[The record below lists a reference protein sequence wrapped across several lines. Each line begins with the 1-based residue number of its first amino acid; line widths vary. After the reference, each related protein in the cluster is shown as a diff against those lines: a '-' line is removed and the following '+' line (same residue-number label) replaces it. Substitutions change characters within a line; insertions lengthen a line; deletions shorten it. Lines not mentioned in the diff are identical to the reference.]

1 MLTGAGGL
9 TAAVFD
15 HLAEHDHAGAGQDHH
30 AQQLSDVGDDGRVLQ
45 RGGGVGTQEAAAVGA
60 DVLDDLQRGHGA
72 HGDILLSPLNGGHRH
87 VGIEILG
94 DALPDQEHAADDGKR
109 NQNAGGHLDQISIE
123 VAHVVLALASQSA
136 DKGDAGGVASGGGH
150 EHHVSDDQHLAEIRQ
165 AGLTGVVL

>member
-30 AQQLSDVGDDGRVLQ
+30 GVELHQIADDGGVLNGS
-45 RGGGVGTQEAAAVGA
+45 RGVGTQEAAAVGA

-136 DKGDAGGVASGGGH
+136 DKGGGGGD
-150 EHHVSDDQHLAEIRQ
+150 EHHEDNDQHLAEIGQ